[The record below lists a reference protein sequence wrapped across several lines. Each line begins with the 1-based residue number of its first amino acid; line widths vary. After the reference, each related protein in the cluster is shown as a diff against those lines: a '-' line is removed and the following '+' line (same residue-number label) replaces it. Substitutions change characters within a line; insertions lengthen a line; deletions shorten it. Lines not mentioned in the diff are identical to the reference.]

1 MVRVGGRQV
10 EGGRRVGPDGG
21 RSPEDP
27 DLRRGM
33 GREGGRGLTQDPGAG
48 LPQTR
53 RRWGRGGS
61 HLDPRMGELNV
72 RSRTGSPEPGG
83 TGVGLKRPH
92 TIPGGP
98 LLGSC
103 SDTGSHALPRA
114 PVERLVPAALLCE
127 LPADSI
133 ASACRSSQG

>member
-1 MVRVGGRQV
+1 M

-33 GREGGRGLTQDPGAG
+33 GRGGGRGLTQDPGAG

-61 HLDPRMGELNV
+61 HLDPRTGELKV

-92 TIPGGP
+92 PGWAVVGK
-98 LLGSC
+98 LW
-103 SDTGSHALPRA
+103 
-114 PVERLVPAALLCE
+114 
-127 LPADSI
+127 
-133 ASACRSSQG
+133 